1 MKKIF
6 MWAIA
11 VQMLSACFM
20 GNEARNEAFQKEKDS
35 LQRIINEKDLELN
48 DIMGTINIVQE
59 GISRINEAEG
69 RVTVADG
76 SRESA
81 SSKEVIRENMAF
93 IQEVM
98 QQNRDMIAQ
107 LKDKLNKSSIQAEKL
122 NKTIENLQAQV
133 ETQQARIQELEAELA
148 ERDIIIIE
156 QGKQIADLHRS
167 ASELSQDN
175 KDKARTM
182 AAQEKELN
190 AGWFVFG
197 TKSELKDQKIIQN
210 GEVLRSGDF
219 NKDYFTQIDIR
230 YDRTI
235 RLYSKSAE
243 VLTNHPSDT
252 YSLEKNNEGL
262 YELYIKNPEK
272 YWGASKYLV
281 VQVK

>member
-1 MKKIF
+1 MKKFLIF
-6 MWAIA
+6 AVA

-20 GNEARNEAFQKEKDS
+20 GNEAKEEAMQKERDS

-48 DIMGTINIVQE
+48 DIMGTINVVQE

-107 LKDKLNKSSIQAEKL
+107 LKDKLKKSGIQAEKL

-133 ETQQARIQELEAELA
+133 ESQHARIQELEAELA
-148 ERDIIIIE
+148 EKDILITE

-167 ASELSQDN
+167 ASELAKEN

-197 TKSELKDQKIIQN
+197 TKNELKEQKIIED
-210 GEVLRSGDF
+210 GEVLRGDF
-219 NKDYFTQIDIR
+219 NKGYFTKIDIR

-235 RLYSKSAE
+235 RLYSKNAK
-243 VLTNHPSDT
+243 VLTNHPADS
-252 YSLEKNNEGL
+252 YSLEKNDEGL
-262 YELYIKNPEK
+262 YELYVKDIEK
-272 YWGASKYLV
+272 FWGASKYLV
-281 VQVK
+281 IQVK